1 MISLNVNV
9 LDADSGLTVAS
20 FNWKWY
26 LSELEPP
33 QKGAPTV
40 FSCFACGGGS
50 SMGYKRAGFNVL
62 GNCEID
68 PKIAEIYKKNLH
80 PKYSYVMDIRDF
92 NKLDDIPE
100 ELYHLDILDGSP
112 PCSTFS
118 TQGLREKAWGKEKRF
133 AEGQKL
139 QTLDDLF
146 FIFLNTVEKLQPKI
160 VVAENVTGLIKG
172 NARGYVNQIIKR
184 FHELGYEVQVFM
196 LDASF
201 MDVPQKRERIFFIA
215 NRCKFPKLKLNF
227 DKGPINFGIVR
238 SKKGS
243 KNNTYYTDILKK
255 YGKLTDKTMSDIFE
269 RIENNKNKGFTH
281 TIWHDNEVA
290 STVDTLRKYRWCDKT
305 LVSKNDVI
313 NVSTFPQDYNFGCK
327 NNLGGVCFICGMSV
341 PPNMMAH
348 IASEIRRQWLV

>member
-1 MISLNVNV
+1 MISLNANAP
-9 LDADSGLTVAS
+9 DADSGLTVAS

-26 LSELEPP
+26 LSELKPP
-33 QKGAPTV
+33 HKDAPTV

-92 NKLDDIPE
+92 NKLDNIPDE
-100 ELYHLDILDGSP
+100 FMNLDVLDGSP

-118 TQGLREKAWGKEKRF
+118 TAGDREKAWGKEKKF

-146 FIFLNTVEKLQPKI
+146 FIFLDTVEKLQPKI

-184 FHELGYEVQVFM
+184 FNGIGYDVQMFQ

-215 NRCKFPKLKLNF
+215 NRCKLPKLKLKFNGKPTRF
-227 DKGPINFGIVR
+227 GDVRTEYGQELSSKETIELLKYTKDSDYFLSDVNLRIRGLLSGFNVPIV
-238 SKKGS
+238 
-243 KNNTYYTDILKK
+243 
-255 YGKLTDKTMSDIFE
+255 
-269 RIENNKNKGFTH
+269 
-281 TIWHDNEVA
+281 HDEQVCP
-290 STVDTLRKYRWCDKT
+290 TVPAGALIYRFCDKKKFSAQD
-305 LVSKNDVI
+305 LLSVS
-313 NVSTFPQDYNFGCK
+313 SFPQDYDYEGK
-327 NNLGGVCFICGMSV
+327 PLKFIVGMSV

>member
-1 MISLNVNV
+1 MINSSANV

-20 FNWKWY
+20 FDWKWY

-33 QKGAPTV
+33 KENAPTV

-50 SMGYKRAGFNVL
+50 YMGYKRAGFNVL

-92 NKLDDIPE
+92 NKLDNIPD
-100 ELYHLDILDGSP
+100 ELMNLDVLDGSP

-118 TQGLREKAWGKEKRF
+118 TAGDREKAWGKEKKF

-146 FIFLNTVEKLQPKI
+146 FIFLDTVEKLQPKI

-184 FHELGYEVQVFM
+184 FYELGYEVQIFQ
-196 LDASF
+196 LDSSF

-215 NRCKFPKLKLNF
+215 NRCKLPELKLSFNQQL
-227 DKGPINFGIVR
+227 I
-238 SKKGS
+238 
-243 KNNTYYTDILKK
+243 K
-255 YGKLTDKTMSDIFE
+255 YGTVRTEEGINLKNGETRELLRMAKSTDYYMADINE
-269 RIENNKNKGFTH
+269 RVRGILSGFNQP
-281 TIWHDNEVA
+281 IVHDNQVCPTIAA
-290 STVDTLRKYRWCDKT
+290 SSNVYRFCDKKKFSMQD
-305 LVSKNDVI
+305 LLSVS
-313 NVSTFPQDYNFGCK
+313 SFPQDYNYEGK
-327 NNLGGVCFICGMSV
+327 PLKFIVGMSV